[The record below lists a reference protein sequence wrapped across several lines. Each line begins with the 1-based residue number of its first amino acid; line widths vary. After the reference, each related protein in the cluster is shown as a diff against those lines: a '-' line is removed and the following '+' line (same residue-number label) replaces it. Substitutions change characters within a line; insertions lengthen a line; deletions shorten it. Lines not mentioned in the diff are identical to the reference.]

1 MRKHAH
7 KIERQEK
14 KKITFF
20 IETGAILTDSAHL
33 IRYNS
38 YPDLTNDLN
47 QKLSSKRLRETANIS
62 DWTFPKDVLQDR
74 KVFEVENNKWNSTGT
89 SQNV

>member
-1 MRKHAH
+1 MHTKLNDKR
-7 KIERQEK
+7 EK
-14 KKITFF
+14 KIQFF

-38 YPDLTNDLN
+38 YLDLTNDVN
-47 QKLSSKRLRETANIS
+47 QKLSSKRLRETANIG

-74 KVFEVENNKWNSTGT
+74 
-89 SQNV
+89 

>member
-1 MRKHAH
+1 MHTKLNDKR
-7 KIERQEK
+7 E

-38 YPDLTNDLN
+38 YPDLN
-47 QKLSSKRLRETANIS
+47 QKLSSKRLRETANIG

-74 KVFEVENNKWNSTGT
+74 
-89 SQNV
+89 

>member
-1 MRKHAH
+1 MHTKLNDKR
-7 KIERQEK
+7 EK
-14 KKITFF
+14 KIQFF

-38 YPDLTNDLN
+38 YLDLTNDVN

-89 SQNV
+89 SQTV

>member
-1 MRKHAH
+1 MHTKLNDKR
-7 KIERQEK
+7 E

-38 YPDLTNDLN
+38 YPDLTNDVN

>member
-7 KIERQEK
+7 KIERQERK
-14 KKITFF
+14 IITFF
-20 IETGAILTDSAHL
+20 IETGAILTDSADL

-38 YPDLTNDLN
+38 YPDLN

-62 DWTFPKDVLQDR
+62 D
-74 KVFEVENNKWNSTGT
+74 
-89 SQNV
+89 